1 MPLKLSLKP
10 GETLVVNGAVM
21 QNGERRGVLLLQNH
35 ARVLR
40 EKDIMRE
47 AEATTPL
54 RRIYFAT
61 MLHYLAG
68 EVTGPAH
75 ERLCDLLGAM
85 VAATD
90 NGGLR
95 SSLMEVSARVA
106 QRKSYRALILMR
118 DLINEH
124 EAVDAPLNE
133 VKH

>member
-40 EKDIMRE
+40 EKDLMRE

-54 RRIYFAT
+54 RKVYFAT

-68 EVTGPAH
+68 EVAGPAH
-75 ERLCDLLGAM
+75 ERLCDLLGA
-85 VAATD
+85 AIANAPNPETKRI
-90 NGGLR
+90 LI
-95 SSLMEVSARVA
+95 EVSSRVA
-106 QRKSYRALILMR
+106 QGRAYRALTQMR
-118 DLINEH
+118 QLIASVEPEAAEH
-124 EAVDAPLNE
+124 
-133 VKH
+133 VKAES